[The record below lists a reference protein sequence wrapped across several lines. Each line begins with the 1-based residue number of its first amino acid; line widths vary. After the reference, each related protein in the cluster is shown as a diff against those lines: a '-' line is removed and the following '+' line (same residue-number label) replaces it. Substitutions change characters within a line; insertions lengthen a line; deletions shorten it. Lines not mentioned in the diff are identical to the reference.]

1 MRSTR
6 LVKVRFKKTGA
17 ASDYATSEAI
27 RSLFQGFE
35 IQRNLPVFDVL
46 KILIERKVNSLS
58 FTRDKPYFYL
68 YSRLDENEVSIKIND
83 LEKEIEVSM
92 ATPVLRT
99 IIESLK
105 NP

>member
-1 MRSTR
+1 MRSTK
-6 LVKVRFKKTGA
+6 LVKVRFKKTGV

-27 RSLFQGFE
+27 CSLFQGFE

-46 KILIERKVNSLS
+46 KIIIERKVNSLS
-58 FTRDKPYFYL
+58 FTREDPYLYF
-68 YSRLDENEVSIKIND
+68 YSRLDENEVLIKIND
-83 LEKEIEVSM
+83 IEKEIEISM
-92 ATPVLRT
+92 PITVLRT